1 MMTPANGASPRVA
14 MSIRWKPRWSF
25 LSLLL
30 MLAHA
35 SPVAAVLVFKRTV
48 SCNRAAPSI
57 PQRGNECLSQK
68 RSNLS
73 VRTAWSA
80 AIPSQARQVIGHTM
94 TKLSAGNGGDIDD
107 DPSEPAPI
115 DKFRSLMGTL
125 YGVAG
130 LAHAG
135 DCYLGQSQLL
145 AAAGSPPVTDLPPQG
160 QLLVGI
166 WCAAGP
172 LAYAASKLG
181 GRIAD
186 AGLVVYGL
194 IEVAG
199 GVTLNQYLLSGGS
212 SGAVEI
218 DAVTN
223 ALGVQAIVLASWL
236 YSNNKQGS

>member
-1 MMTPANGASPRVA
+1 
-14 MSIRWKPRWSF
+14 
-25 LSLLL
+25 
-30 MLAHA
+30 
-35 SPVAAVLVFKRTV
+35 
-48 SCNRAAPSI
+48 
-57 PQRGNECLSQK
+57 
-68 RSNLS
+68 
-73 VRTAWSA
+73 
-80 AIPSQARQVIGHTM
+80 
-94 TKLSAGNGGDIDD
+94 
-107 DPSEPAPI
+107 
-115 DKFRSLMGTL
+115 MGTL